1 MQVHRIKTHRAVRC
15 VPGSRHAGLSVYNTV
30 FQYID
35 YMLSIAVS
43 SIYFFIV
50 SFYLHFKCSG
60 Y

>member
-1 MQVHRIKTHRAVRC
+1 MQVHRIKTHRAARC

-50 SFYLHFKCSG
+50 SFYLHFNCSG